1 MVTICCQDVVGMRFR
16 LGCPAPLLLVVY
28 SMAPATVAP
37 VTTTTTTTTTT
48 TRLLPLL
55 LLPLLPLLLLL
66 LPLLLLL
73 LYYYYYYDDDPI
85 TLSSVI
91 ILFRLDVMLFLAP
104 ASVLPEVVRIQN
116 CIRDQGKHRQ
126 RRSSWYKDKG

>member
-37 VTTTTTTTTTT
+37 VTTTTTTTTT

>member
-16 LGCPAPLLLVVY
+16 LGCPAPLLLVY

-37 VTTTTTTTTTT
+37 VTTTTTTTTT